1 MQNLKAEMARRNLSS
16 EKLAQLIG
24 MRPNTLRQKIRGN
37 TEFTIP
43 EAQAIKKVFTG
54 LTIDYLFEKGEQ
66 IDAEVTQ

>member
-1 MQNLKAEMARRNLSS
+1 MQNLKAEMARRNLTS

-66 IDAEVTQ
+66 SDAKVTQ